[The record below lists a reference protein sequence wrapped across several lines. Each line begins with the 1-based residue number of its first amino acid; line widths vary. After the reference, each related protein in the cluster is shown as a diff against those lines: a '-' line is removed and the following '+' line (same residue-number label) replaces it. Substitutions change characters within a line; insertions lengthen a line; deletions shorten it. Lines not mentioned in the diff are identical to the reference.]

1 MESKASRGLK
11 GSRKLPGDRVR
22 GGIVKARNH
31 GISNSGSA
39 VNIPMLVID
48 DEVPISGSGNA
59 IGNGEVV
66 GTSNGFANGVGGAA
80 YATGISGGNS
90 SAISQLDVAGLIG
103 MGAGLQTSIG
113 SGVGTAGGNSVFGPS
128 LAAAIIAYVPPAP
141 PALVV
146 DTSNNDSKGGGKK
159 GGGSKNGGSNPSVV
173 ILEVVAPVA
182 PDFYFVQGLP
192 TGGVAEGFGTGS
204 GATVGTIEDP
214 NKANDDV
221 APDFYFVQGLP
232 TGGVAGGFGTGSGA
246 TVGTIEDPNKANDE
260 ASGSGLANG
269 FGFGAGS
276 TVAINNGGEQA
287 SGAGGGTAFGQ
298 GELNLQVDDI
308 GNVNSTNQGF
318 ADFNGQ
324 AGAYVGFEP
333 PTPLIGTGPSFAI
346 LLP

>member
-192 TGGVAEGFGTGS
+192 TGGVA
-204 GATVGTIEDP
+204 
-214 NKANDDV
+214 
-221 APDFYFVQGLP
+221 
-232 TGGVAGGFGTGSGA
+232 GGFGTGSGV